1 MNVKFLIAMLYSGV
15 FLLFTGVFGFI
26 WASSIIG
33 DFIVGAGSAQLNN
46 ANLNIPTF
54 PLILLAVV
62 GLSLV
67 ITSINL
73 SLKAKNKESEP
84 ALTNA

>member
-33 DFIVGAGSAQLNN
+33 DFIVGAGSAQLSN

-54 PLILLAVV
+54 PLVILATV

-67 ITSINL
+67 IMSISL
-73 SLKAKNKESEP
+73 SLKAKRKEAEL
-84 ALTNA
+84 ALSNA

>member
-15 FLLFTGVFGFI
+15 FLLFTGVLGFI

-33 DFIVGAGSAQLNN
+33 DFIVGAGSAQMNN

-54 PLILLAVV
+54 PLAFIAVI

-67 ITSINL
+67 IMSISL
-73 SLKAKNKESEP
+73 SLKARKKEAELVLS
-84 ALTNA
+84 NA

>member
-33 DFIVGAGSAQLNN
+33 DFIVGAGSAQMNN

-54 PLILLAVV
+54 PLAFIAVI

-67 ITSINL
+67 IMSISL
-73 SLKAKNKESEP
+73 SLKARKKEAELVLS
-84 ALTNA
+84 NA

>member
-33 DFIVGAGSAQLNN
+33 DFIVGAGSAQMNN

-54 PLILLAVV
+54 PLIILAVI

-67 ITSINL
+67 IMSIKL
-73 SLKAKNKESEP
+73 SLKAKSKESE
-84 ALTNA
+84 LVLSNA